1 MTASGT
7 RTYHG
12 VFKARCVAVKSN
24 EITVYVP
31 QVFGD
36 TPITTT
42 NVVGSYPPPG
52 TFGYVSFEGG
62 DPAYPVWLGTSAT
75 VNSSL
80 IGPQGPQGPQGATH
94 ISYYGAFQ
102 YLGRQAITSTT
113 TAYAMPF
120 DTTDFSSGVIRSNTS
135 HINIV
140 NAGVYNIQWSGQFQ
154 NTANSIHDIQIW
166 LRKNGIDVPGST
178 GFVSIPA
185 RKSASAGQ
193 EAHEIVGWNYFL
205 QFNANDYF
213 EIVWTADGTTVSLE
227 SYVAGTT
234 PITPTTAAI
243 IVTVSMV

>member
-7 RTYHG
+7 KTYHG
-12 VFKARCVAVKSN
+12 VFKARCTDIKDNA
-24 EITVYVP
+24 ITVFVP
-31 QVFGD
+31 QVFGT

-42 NVVGSYPPPG
+42 NVVGAYPPPG

-80 IGPQGPQGPQGATH
+80 IGPQGPQGATP

-102 YLGRQAITSTT
+102 YLGRQTITSTT

-120 DTTDFSSGVIRSNTS
+120 DTTDFSSGVTRSNTS

-140 NAGVYNIQWSGQFQ
+140 NEGIYNIQWSGQFQ
-154 NTANSIHDIQIW
+154 NTDNSIHDVNIW
-166 LRKNGIDVPGST
+166 LRKNGVDIPGST
-178 GFVSIPA
+178 GYISIPA
-185 RKSASAGQ
+185 RKSSSAGQ
-193 EAHEIVGWNYFL
+193 EAHEIIGWNYFL

-213 EIVWTADGTTVSLE
+213 EIMWAATGTTVSLE
-227 SYVAGTT
+227 SYAAGTT
-234 PITPTTAAI
+234 PTTPTTAAI